1 MSNVDTYKGNGS
13 TERVEHFLALAPAT
27 YWKVKRDYEEK
38 GISKD
43 EILLV
48 CKIDYIDSKAHTVTV
63 LKHPS
68 KASFYSSGPRV
79 GKVKFL
85 IDEFLNNFDNVD
97 ESIAKS
103 SRESDQK
110 AIVAELNAV
119 QAEITLA
126 MSDPAKLDSFIERD
140 MPEKAD
146 DKTALPIVR
155 PNLPTSVTGAL
166 QTGSMTSLM
175 ATGLNPSDVDTIK
188 GELSKQQAVMVKR
201 GNWISSR
208 TQDLSVI
215 INKQVPYLSEMA
227 EVAEASISDAKEM
240 CSDIQKSIDS
250 LHLYTL
256 KDVQIL
262 KLKEGKSADESVKL
276 TICQQRLW
284 MDEEAVVWL
293 DTIDSEFDS
302 SDRQEFFDGLK
313 SSPELVN
320 QIFPSERC
328 VVAMA
333 SSRST
338 KKYSIEDYGIYG
350 VSQMYEQ
357 NTLNCLLVRD
367 GENISVVVSPEYAH
381 QTLGNLFPSHDQTK
395 SMFRGYGGENITYND
410 IRYTDAVKKHENLE
424 LNYKRLLILL
434 CGLDHKHQI
443 FGTFYEGEPSLEF
456 VSMAFQ
462 ERYFNFIHDS
472 EGDGLLADKLPLNHR
487 EYVNSLNQ
495 DITEGSLVM
504 ININAGFSH
513 YIIPAAFERPK
524 DLDGVYG
531 PNRNDFCVTETVAN
545 GRFYMGVVQVVNGK
559 QIVKIP
565 MHRRSR
571 GERKE
576 IKAVYDIAEALR
588 EHREDWCLVC
598 IDNADYD
605 SVNHYIHSRQARTK
619 GVNRINMLR
628 AIRNHILD
636 IYTREKPVRDA
647 VYKAVE
653 EAGVVSGTKALAIID
668 AAVKLWRGANPSKDI
683 VSTLGDTKMFNSI
696 LDCVHRITNINSTPK
711 EQILETVRQ
720 TGVEPIRLSVDS
732 KGRYVVYTKPKE
744 SEKDDRIE
752 PFYWVGRQ
760 LVKPN
765 KAGFTLNAK
774 TWKGLKRDVS
784 GEKNLWSIEDVSP
797 FIAPKKVKFTTPK
810 AKKQFFES
818 LDSAS
823 AGHSMLKTL
832 MADNIGAPCPDGSK
846 IREQIIEEYYDS
858 GDKSGHLSSPYLLIP
873 IGYKSS
879 DYGLQVIYVG
889 GDAAKIVASV
899 ATDDVANEFIGDFT
913 ERLVNPDAVAKR
925 LFSARA
931 SAKISSLGILLG
943 DVEKTP
949 EVLDGLCTYGF
960 ESGDTIRNRN
970 YDMSLNAILSKKLKY
985 VARDGGE
992 IYLKDEFNDVDL
1004 DTLFGREVDSNLGV
1018 MVNPG
1023 CDDDIAIFI
1032 PKTTY
1037 GDKEFSEK
1045 LFAVLRESFYEEGKS
1060 WLGIR
1065 SSEYASVEV
1074 AILENTYPNSQI
1086 RHEGNNRRTCFTGN
1100 YEVTDE
1106 ILEVQGHKFPVY
1118 RVNNWVL
1125 ED

>member
-1 MSNVDTYKGNGS
+1 MSELDTYNGNGN

-27 YWKVKRDYEEK
+27 YWKVKRDFEK
-38 GISKD
+38 YDISKD

-48 CKIDYIDSKAHTVTV
+48 CKIDYIDGKAHTITV

-68 KASFYSSGPRV
+68 KPFLYSTGPKV

-85 IDEFLNNFDNVD
+85 VDEFLNNFDSVD
-97 ESIAKS
+97 ESVAKL
-103 SRESDQK
+103 SRDSDQK
-110 AIVAELNAV
+110 AILAELNAV

-126 MSDPAKLDSFIERD
+126 MSDPAQLDSFIERD

-155 PNLPTSVTGAL
+155 PNLPASVTGAL

-188 GELSKQQAVMVKR
+188 GELSKQQSLMAKR

-215 INKQVPYLSEMA
+215 INKQVPYLAEMS
-227 EVAEASISDAKEM
+227 EVAEASISDAKAM

-302 SDRQEFFDGLK
+302 RDRHEFFDGLRD
-313 SSPELVN
+313 SPELVN

-338 KKYSIEDYGIYG
+338 KKYSIEEYGIYG

-357 NTLNCLLVRD
+357 NQLNCLLVRD
-367 GENISVVVSPEYAH
+367 GENITVVVSPEYAH

-395 SMFRGYGGENITYND
+395 AMFRGYGGENITYND
-410 IRYTDAVKKHENLE
+410 IRYTDAVKRHEDLE

-434 CGLDHKHQI
+434 CGLDHKHQL
-443 FGTFYEGEPSLEF
+443 FGSFYEGEPSLDF

-472 EGDGLLADKLPLNHR
+472 EGDGLLADKLPLNHK
-487 EYVNSLNQ
+487 EYVKGLNK

-504 ININAGFSH
+504 INIDAGFDH

-524 DLDGVYG
+524 ELDGIYG
-531 PNRNDFCVTETVAN
+531 PDRNDFYVTDTVAN
-545 GRFYMGVVQVVNGK
+545 GRFFMGVVQVINGK

-565 MHRRSR
+565 MHRRTR
-571 GERKE
+571 GDRKE
-576 IKAVYDIAEALR
+576 INAVYSVTEAL
-588 EHREDWCLVC
+588 EKHRDDWCLVC
-598 IDNADYD
+598 VDNADYD
-605 SVNHYIHSRQARTK
+605 SVNHYIHSRQARTR

-668 AAVKLWRGANPSKDI
+668 AAVKLWRGANPNKDI
-683 VSTLGDTKMFNSI
+683 VSTLNDTKLFNSI
-696 LDCVHRITNINSTPK
+696 LDCVYRITNINSTPK

-720 TGVEPIRLSVDS
+720 TGVEPIRLSIDS
-732 KGRYVVYTKPKE
+732 KGRYVVYSKPKD

-752 PFYWVGRQ
+752 SFYWVGRQ
-760 LVKPN
+760 LVKPSKN
-765 KAGFTLNAK
+765 DFTLNAK
-774 TWKGLKRDVS
+774 TWKGLKQDVS
-784 GEKNLWSIEDVSP
+784 GEKVLWSIEDESR

-810 AKKQFFES
+810 AKKQFFDS
-818 LDSAS
+818 LEA
-823 AGHSMLKTL
+823 ANKGHSILKTL
-832 MADNIGAPCPDGSK
+832 MADVEELPCSDASM
-846 IREQIIEEYYDS
+846 IREQVVDEFYGS
-858 GDKSGHLSSPYLLIP
+858 GGKSNKLSNPYLLIP
-873 IGYKSS
+873 VGYKNS

-889 GDAAKIVASV
+889 GDASKIISSIAV
-899 ATDDVANEFIGDFT
+899 DDVANRFISDYS
-913 ERLVNPDAVAKR
+913 EHLVNPDLARKR
-925 LFSARA
+925 LLSARVA
-931 SAKISSLGILLG
+931 AKATSLTILLG

-949 EVLDGLCTYGF
+949 EVLDGIYTSGF
-960 ESGDTIRNRN
+960 EDGEKIHNQA
-970 YDMSLNAILSKKLKY
+970 YGMSLNEKLNNKLKNIENN
-985 VARDGGE
+985 GGE
-992 IYLKDEFNDVDL
+992 FYLKDEFKDVDL
-1004 DTLFGREVDSNLGV
+1004 DALFGRGVDPELGV
-1018 MVNPG
+1018 MVRPG
-1023 CDDDIAIFI
+1023 CDEDYAIFLTQDLY
-1032 PKTTY
+1032 KTKNFS
-1037 GDKEFSEK
+1037 KE
-1045 LFAVLRESFYEEGKS
+1045 LFETLREKFYVEGDS
-1060 WLGIR
+1060 WVGVK
-1065 SSEYASVEV
+1065 SSEYPSVDV
-1074 AILENTYPNSQI
+1074 AIFENTYPRSQS
-1086 RHEGNNRRTCFTGN
+1086 RYEGKNLSTCYRGS
-1100 YEVTDE
+1100 YELTDE
-1106 ILEVQGHKFPVY
+1106 TVEVQGHKFPVY
-1118 RVNNWVL
+1118 AVKNWVR